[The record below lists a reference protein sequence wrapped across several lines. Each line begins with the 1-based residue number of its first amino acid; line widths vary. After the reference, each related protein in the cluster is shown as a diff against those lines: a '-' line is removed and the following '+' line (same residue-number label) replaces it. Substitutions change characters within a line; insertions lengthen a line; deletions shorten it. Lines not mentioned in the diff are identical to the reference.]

1 MTSVK
6 SIYGD
11 KEQASEVREVFGR
24 HRGADVPGCPPSR
37 FTIFS
42 RPGRSPP
49 PARSP
54 QPPLPRLRRS
64 QFWVQ
69 KYERDARKNWD
80 IFYKNH
86 QEKFFKDRHYL
97 AREFPHIF
105 PEGLA
110 VGGGGGDSDADADDP
125 DARADADDEAPAR
138 SSNVTQTSDGSSREV
153 GPAPRYV
160 RPPLDPTRPRVFLEV
175 GCGAGNTAFPLL
187 EVDPHAIV
195 YCCDFSP
202 RAVELV
208 RKRCDALPPDQAA
221 RVHPFVCDITREPLS
236 DHVPRGTVDV
246 CTMVFVL
253 SAVSPEKMSDALRNV
268 SSTMRPNGEGRVL
281 LRDYAAGDLAQ
292 ERFAARDGQ
301 RLSENFYVRVRDA
314 NGTRLNRPPAR
325 HVRHP
330 RKRPALTPPI
340 LTILLVSNQGDG
352 TRAFYFTPPGLRA
365 LFSARGMALEE
376 LDVYERTIANRGR
389 GLRMDRRWI
398 QASFAS
404 AAVPAE
410 PLPPPPPPPEPE
422 WMARKREADARRAA
436 AEAKAAEERAE
447 LARVH
452 REKKDAAVRAVRT
465 RDRADLER
473 ALLGLMRDGV
483 VTADELER
491 RVAGEEASAS

>member
-11 KEQASEVREVFGR
+11 KEQASEVRELFDGFGR
-24 HRGADVPGCPPSR
+24 RRGADVPRCPPSR

-54 QPPLPRLRRS
+54 HPSLPRLRRS

-80 IFYKNH
+80 VFYKNH

-125 DARADADDEAPAR
+125 DARADADDDAPAR

-208 RKRCDALPPDQAA
+208 RKRRDALPPDQAA
-221 RVHPFVCDITREPLS
+221 RVHPFVCDITREPLA
-236 DHVPRGTVDV
+236 DHVPRGAVDV

-253 SAVSPEKMSDALRNV
+253 SAVSPEKMSDAIRNV

-314 NGTRLNRPPAR
+314 DAARRRRRPFHRPPAR
-325 HVRHP
+325 AIHENAP
-330 RKRPALTPPI
+330 R
-340 LTILLVSNQGDG
+340 
-352 TRAFYFTPPGLRA
+352 
-365 LFSARGMALEE
+365 
-376 LDVYERTIANRGR
+376 
-389 GLRMDRRWI
+389 
-398 QASFAS
+398 
-404 AAVPAE
+404 
-410 PLPPPPPPPEPE
+410 
-422 WMARKREADARRAA
+422 
-436 AEAKAAEERAE
+436 
-447 LARVH
+447 
-452 REKKDAAVRAVRT
+452 
-465 RDRADLER
+465 
-473 ALLGLMRDGV
+473 
-483 VTADELER
+483 
-491 RVAGEEASAS
+491 

>member
-1 MTSVK
+1 MPTVAFHDFLS
-6 SIYGD
+6 SGTI
-11 KEQASEVREVFGR
+11 
-24 HRGADVPGCPPSR
+24 PS
-37 FTIFS
+37 
-42 RPGRSPP
+42 

-54 QPPLPRLRRS
+54 QPLLPRLRRS

-160 RPPLDPTRPRVFLEV
+160 RPPFDPTRPRVFLEV

-202 RAVELV
+202 ARSSSFVSAATRFLPTRRRA
-208 RKRCDALPPDQAA
+208 CTPSCATSP
-221 RVHPFVCDITREPLS
+221 EPLS

-314 NGTRLNRPPAR
+314 NGARRSRPPRGTFAI
-325 HVRHP
+325 HENAP
-330 RKRPALTPPI
+330 RSPHR
-340 LTILLVSNQGDG
+340 SSRFSSFR
-352 TRAFYFTPPGLRA
+352 TRATARERSISPRRDSGLSSPRA
-365 LFSARGMALEE
+365 GWRWRSWTCTNAQSRIAVAVFGWIVDGSRRRSRPRRFPRSPSLLRHHRPSRSGWRGNAR
-376 LDVYERTIANRGR
+376 RTR
-389 GLRMDRRWI
+389 
-398 QASFAS
+398 
-404 AAVPAE
+404 
-410 PLPPPPPPPEPE
+410 
-422 WMARKREADARRAA
+422 DARRRRRRRRRNAQSW
-436 AEAKAAEERAE
+436 RASTGK
-447 LARVH
+447 
-452 REKKDAAVRAVRT
+452 KKDAAVRAVRT

-473 ALLGLMRDGV
+473 ALLGLMCDGV

>member
-54 QPPLPRLRRS
+54 QPLLPRLRRS

-160 RPPLDPTRPRVFLEV
+160 RPPFDPTRPRVFLEV
-175 GCGAGNTAFPLL
+175 GCGAGNTSVPLL

-208 RKRCDALPPDQAA
+208 RKRRDALPPDQAA
-221 RVHPFVCDITREPLS
+221 RVHPSCATSPESRSLTTS
-236 DHVPRGTVDV
+236 PRGTVDV

-268 SSTMRPNGEGRVL
+268 SSTMRPNGERSRAASGLRRGGSRAGAFRRQRRTATLGKL
-281 LRDYAAGDLAQ
+281 LRSGARR
-292 ERFAARDGQ
+292 ERHPTQ
-301 RLSENFYVRVRDA
+301 S
-314 NGTRLNRPPAR
+314 PPAR

-365 LFSARGMALEE
+365 LFSARGWRWRSWTCTNAQSRIAVAVFGWIVDGSRRRSRPRRFPRSPSL
-376 LDVYERTIANRGR
+376 LRHHRSSRSGWRGNARRTRDARG
-389 GLRMDRRWI
+389 GGG
-398 QASFAS
+398 
-404 AAVPAE
+404 E
-410 PLPPPPPPPEPE
+410 GGGGT
-422 WMARKREADARRAA
+422 RRAA
-436 AEAKAAEERAE
+436 RASTGKRKTPPYARFERATAQIWN
-447 LARVH
+447 ARC
-452 REKKDAAVRAVRT
+452 
-465 RDRADLER
+465 
-473 ALLGLMRDGV
+473 
-483 VTADELER
+483 
-491 RVAGEEASAS
+491 